1 MCRNNDRDKKH
12 REETKIQ
19 LKTNPIMCGKFE
31 MKQAE
36 KEKWLGQ
43 QISAGGLAE
52 SVAETVA
59 AKQGKIKA
67 ACIEVANI
75 VNDWRTEIVGGLE
88 TAMISRE
95 ACIIPSLLH
104 SCSTWTQISR
114 ATENRLNNLQ
124 RWFVRLI
131 LQVPQSTPAPALT
144 WETGLIDM
152 RLRIWKEKL
161 MLILHIRSLEG
172 TALANKIYNE
182 QRKEGWPGLAKETK
196 EICEG
201 LNITDVNTTY
211 LTKNEYKLLVDG
223 AIKRKNEEWLRKEA
237 EGKRKCEKI
246 MRETFGKKNYITKN
260 KVGEVRNIFN
270 ARVGMS
276 EFAEVAGKLPDRK
289 MLQFKI

>member
-1 MCRNNDRDKKH
+1 
-12 REETKIQ
+12 
-19 LKTNPIMCGKFE
+19 
-31 MKQAE
+31 
-36 KEKWLGQ
+36 
-43 QISAGGLAE
+43 
-52 SVAETVA
+52 
-59 AKQGKIKA
+59 
-67 ACIEVANI
+67 
-75 VNDWRTEIVGGLE
+75 
-88 TAMISRE
+88 MISWE

-196 EICEG
+196 EICKG

-223 AIKRKNEEWLRKEA
+223 AIKRKNEERS
-237 EGKRKCEKI
+237 R
-246 MRETFGKKNYITKN
+246 RQTK
-260 KVGEVRNIFN
+260 
-270 ARVGMS
+270 M
-276 EFAEVAGKLPDRK
+276 
-289 MLQFKI
+289 

>member
-1 MCRNNDRDKKH
+1 M
-12 REETKIQ
+12 
-19 LKTNPIMCGKFE
+19 
-31 MKQAE
+31 
-36 KEKWLGQ
+36 
-43 QISAGGLAE
+43 
-52 SVAETVA
+52 
-59 AKQGKIKA
+59 
-67 ACIEVANI
+67 
-75 VNDWRTEIVGGLE
+75 
-88 TAMISRE
+88 
-95 ACIIPSLLH
+95 
-104 SCSTWTQISR
+104 
-114 ATENRLNNLQ
+114 
-124 RWFVRLI
+124 RLI

-260 KVGEVRNIFN
+260 KVGEVRNMFK

>member
-1 MCRNNDRDKKH
+1 MMEKNLRLNEDKCVVITIG
-12 REETKIQ
+12 TKNIERKQRFSWKQIQ
-19 LKTNPIMCGKFE
+19 LCVENLRWNKLRK
-31 MKQAE
+31 
-36 KEKWLGQ
+36 KWLGQ

-59 AKQGKIKA
+59 AKEGKIKA

-88 TAMISRE
+88 TAMISWE

-161 MLILHIRSLEG
+161 MLILHISGLNQTSFLHIRSLEG

-196 EICEG
+196 EICKE
-201 LNITDVNTTY
+201 LNIMDVNTTY
-211 LTKNEYKLLVDG
+211 LTKN
-223 AIKRKNEEWLRKEA
+223 
-237 EGKRKCEKI
+237 
-246 MRETFGKKNYITKN
+246 
-260 KVGEVRNIFN
+260 
-270 ARVGMS
+270 
-276 EFAEVAGKLPDRK
+276 
-289 MLQFKI
+289 